1 MDVIKRGFQGTAAT
15 SSFPLCRAPRAG
27 LTLLKNFVFL
37 KTAKIWRIGNVQE
50 NRERDPRG
58 VKPVTSADSNRTRVS
73 PRVAMRELHHRGKK
87 IVAGMAANHAPPANK
102 IGNNREGSTA
112 LFSWSSKSRSISTSC
127 ACDPSADAQDHKILC
142 DNKAVEEKYIV
153 RISGS
158 SPCSSLSLRS
168 LPV

>member
-1 MDVIKRGFQGTAAT
+1 VASKELPPQVPFRFA
-15 SSFPLCRAPRAG
+15 PLPRAG

-37 KTAKIWRIGNVQE
+37 KTAKIWRIENVQE

-102 IGNNREGSTA
+102 SEITVRAPLRSFPGPVSPEAYPHPVLVIRPLMHKTTRFFA
-112 LFSWSSKSRSISTSC
+112 ITRRSRKSTSC
-127 ACDPSADAQDHKILC
+127 GSAD
-142 DNKAVEEKYIV
+142 
-153 RISGS
+153 R
-158 SPCSSLSLRS
+158 R
-168 LPV
+168 PVAR